1 MSNVPPLTEYFH
13 NKNWRNELNYD
24 NPLGMKGEIAS
35 NYAELVETLWS
46 GQYSY
51 TVPRN
56 FKVRF
61 DVLSTE
67 DFTAVLP
74 KYTLFKVL
82 YFIFANFMNCT
93 LFIYHLNTIEILCI
107 GLNCLK

>member
-56 FKVRF
+56 FKVQF
-61 DVLSTE
+61 DVLSTR
-67 DFTAVLP
+67 FHSSVA
-74 KYTLFKVL
+74 KI
-82 YFIFANFMNCT
+82 YFI
-93 LFIYHLNTIEILCI
+93 
-107 GLNCLK
+107 